1 MKHIL
6 IIEDDKDIQEML
18 QFFLEDNGYN
28 TTIADNGIDGIAK
41 FHKGEFSLVLLDILL
56 PKIDGYAVCELLRKE
71 SNVPIII
78 ITALTSEENQIKGFD
93 LKADDYITK
102 PFSMP
107 LLLRKIDAVLRR
119 SQNIESTHIL
129 KYKDITIELDNYRV
143 CVNDLPVDLTKREFE
158 ILREL
163 LENQGRV
170 LTREILLERLWQ
182 YEFYGNDRVVDNHIK
197 NLRKKLG
204 VNYIETIKG
213 VGYRIDKIH

>member
-6 IIEDDKDIQEML
+6 VIEDDQDIQEML
-18 QFFLEDNGYN
+18 RFFLEDNGYKI
-28 TTIADNGIDGIAK
+28 TISDNGVDGFTK
-41 FHKGEFSLVLLDILL
+41 FREGDFSLILLDILL

-71 SNVPIII
+71 SNIPIII
-78 ITALTSEENQIKGFD
+78 ITALTSEENQIKGLD
-93 LKADDYITK
+93 LQADDYITK

-107 LLLRKIDAVLRR
+107 ILLRKIDAVLRR
-119 SQNIESTHIL
+119 SGNTENANMLT
-129 KYKDITIELDNYRV
+129 YKNLTLELDNYRAY
-143 CVNDLPVDLTKREFE
+143 VNNLPVDLTKREFE

-197 NLRKKLG
+197 NLRRKLS
-204 VNYIETIKG
+204 VDYVETIKG

>member
-6 IIEDDKDIQEML
+6 VIEDDQDIQEML
-18 QFFLEDNGYN
+18 RFFLEDNGYKI
-28 TTIADNGIDGIAK
+28 TIADNGVDGFTK
-41 FHKGEFSLVLLDILL
+41 FREGDFSLILLDILL

-71 SNVPIII
+71 SNIPIII
-78 ITALTSEENQIKGFD
+78 ITALTSEENQIKGLD
-93 LKADDYITK
+93 LQADDYITK

-107 LLLRKIDAVLRR
+107 ILLRKIDAVLRR
-119 SQNIESTHIL
+119 SGNTENANMLT
-129 KYKDITIELDNYRV
+129 YKNLTLELDNYRAY
-143 CVNDLPVDLTKREFE
+143 VNNLPVDLTKREFE

-197 NLRKKLG
+197 NLRRKLS
-204 VNYIETIKG
+204 VDYVETIKG
-213 VGYRIDKIH
+213 VGYRIDKIR

>member
-6 IIEDDKDIQEML
+6 VIEDDQDIQEML
-18 QFFLEDNGYN
+18 RFFLEDNGYKI
-28 TTIADNGIDGIAK
+28 TIADNGVDGFTK
-41 FHKGEFSLVLLDILL
+41 FREGDFSLILLDILL

-71 SNVPIII
+71 SNIPIII
-78 ITALTSEENQIKGFD
+78 ISALTSEENQIKGLD
-93 LKADDYITK
+93 LQADDYITK

-107 LLLRKIDAVLRR
+107 ILLRKIDAVLRR
-119 SQNIESTHIL
+119 SGNTENANMLT
-129 KYKDITIELDNYRV
+129 YKNLTLELDNYRAY
-143 CVNDLPVDLTKREFE
+143 VNNLPVDLTKREFE

-197 NLRKKLG
+197 NLRRKLS
-204 VNYIETIKG
+204 VDYVETIKG

>member
-6 IIEDDKDIQEML
+6 VIEDDKDIQEML
-18 QFFLEDNGYN
+18 RFFLEDNGYKI
-28 TTIADNGIDGIAK
+28 TIADNGVDGFTK
-41 FHKGEFSLVLLDILL
+41 FREGDFSLILLDILL

-71 SNVPIII
+71 SNIPIII
-78 ITALTSEENQIKGFD
+78 ITALTSEENQIKGLD
-93 LKADDYITK
+93 LQADDYITK

-107 LLLRKIDAVLRR
+107 ILLRKIDAVLRR
-119 SQNIESTHIL
+119 SGNTENANMLT
-129 KYKDITIELDNYRV
+129 YKNLTLELDNYRAY
-143 CVNDLPVDLTKREFE
+143 VNNLPVDLTKREFE

-197 NLRKKLG
+197 NLRRKLS
-204 VNYIETIKG
+204 VDYVETIKG

>member
-1 MKHIL
+1 V
-6 IIEDDKDIQEML
+6 IEDDQDIQEML
-18 QFFLEDNGYN
+18 RFFLEDNGYKI
-28 TTIADNGIDGIAK
+28 TIADNGVDGFTK
-41 FHKGEFSLVLLDILL
+41 FREGDFSLILLDILL

-71 SNVPIII
+71 SNIPIII
-78 ITALTSEENQIKGFD
+78 ITALTSEENQIKGLD
-93 LKADDYITK
+93 LQADDYITK

-107 LLLRKIDAVLRR
+107 ILLRKIDAVLRR
-119 SQNIESTHIL
+119 SGNTENANMLT
-129 KYKDITIELDNYRV
+129 YKNLTLELDNYRAY
-143 CVNDLPVDLTKREFE
+143 VNNLPVDLTKREFE

-197 NLRKKLG
+197 NLRRKLS
-204 VNYIETIKG
+204 VDYVETIKG

>member
-6 IIEDDKDIQEML
+6 VIEDDQDIQEML
-18 QFFLEDNGYN
+18 RFFLEDNGYKI
-28 TTIADNGIDGIAK
+28 TIADNGVDGFTK
-41 FHKGEFSLVLLDILL
+41 FREGDFSLILLDILL

-71 SNVPIII
+71 SNIPIII
-78 ITALTSEENQIKGFD
+78 ITALTSEENQIKGLD
-93 LKADDYITK
+93 LQADDYITK

-107 LLLRKIDAVLRR
+107 ILLRKIDAVLRR
-119 SQNIESTHIL
+119 SGNTENANMLT
-129 KYKDITIELDNYRV
+129 YKNLTLELDNYRAY
-143 CVNDLPVDLTKREFE
+143 VNNLPVDLTKREFE

-197 NLRKKLG
+197 NLRRKLS
-204 VNYIETIKG
+204 VDYVETIKG

>member
-1 MKHIL
+1 V
-6 IIEDDKDIQEML
+6 IEDDQDIQEML
-18 QFFLEDNGYN
+18 RFFLEDNGYKI
-28 TTIADNGIDGIAK
+28 TISDNGVDGFTK
-41 FHKGEFSLVLLDILL
+41 FREGDFSLILLDILL

-71 SNVPIII
+71 SNIPIII
-78 ITALTSEENQIKGFD
+78 ITALTSEENQIKGLD
-93 LKADDYITK
+93 LQADDYITK

-107 LLLRKIDAVLRR
+107 ILLRKIDAVLRR
-119 SQNIESTHIL
+119 SGNTENANMLT
-129 KYKDITIELDNYRV
+129 YKNLTLELDNYRAY
-143 CVNDLPVDLTKREFE
+143 VNNLPVDLTKREFE

-197 NLRKKLG
+197 NLRRKLS
-204 VNYIETIKG
+204 VDYVETIKG

>member
-1 MKHIL
+1 V
-6 IIEDDKDIQEML
+6 IEDDQDIQEML
-18 QFFLEDNGYN
+18 RFFLEDNGYKI
-28 TTIADNGIDGIAK
+28 TIADNGVDGFTK
-41 FHKGEFSLVLLDILL
+41 FREGDFSLILLDILL

-71 SNVPIII
+71 SNIPIII
-78 ITALTSEENQIKGFD
+78 ISALTSEENQIKGLD
-93 LKADDYITK
+93 LQADDYITK

-107 LLLRKIDAVLRR
+107 ILLRKIDAVLRR
-119 SQNIESTHIL
+119 SGNTENANMLT
-129 KYKDITIELDNYRV
+129 YKNLTLELDNYRAY
-143 CVNDLPVDLTKREFE
+143 VNNLPVDLTKREFE

-197 NLRKKLG
+197 NLRRKLS
-204 VNYIETIKG
+204 VDYVETIKG

>member
-1 MKHIL
+1 LKHIL
-6 IIEDDKDIQEML
+6 VIEDDKDIQEML
-18 QFFLEDNGYN
+18 RFFLEDNGYKI
-28 TTIADNGIDGIAK
+28 TIADNGVDGFTK
-41 FHKGEFSLVLLDILL
+41 FREGDFSLILLDILL

-71 SNVPIII
+71 SNIPIII
-78 ITALTSEENQIKGFD
+78 ITALTSEENQIKGLD
-93 LKADDYITK
+93 LQADDYITK

-107 LLLRKIDAVLRR
+107 ILLRKIDAVLRR
-119 SQNIESTHIL
+119 SGNTENANMLT
-129 KYKDITIELDNYRV
+129 YKNLTLELDNYRAY
-143 CVNDLPVDLTKREFE
+143 VNNLPVDLTKREFE

-197 NLRKKLG
+197 NLRRKLS
-204 VNYIETIKG
+204 VDYVETIKG

>member
-18 QFFLEDNGYN
+18 QFLLEDNGYK
-28 TTIADNGIDGIAK
+28 TTIADNGIEGIAK
-41 FHKGEFSLVLLDILL
+41 FHQGEFALVLLDILL

-107 LLLRKIDAVLRR
+107 ILLRKIDAVLRR
-119 SQNIESTHIL
+119 SQNIESTHSIQ
-129 KYKDITIELDNYRV
+129 YKDITIELDNYRV
-143 CVNDLPVDLTKREFE
+143 CVNDLPIDLTKREFE

-204 VNYIETIKG
+204 VDYIDTIKG